1 VVSASP
7 TILAL
12 EVDSAWVVVLVVSLT
27 TLVATIL
34 LRRAISQPGG
44 IASGLL
50 LCLPLLLPI
59 VAALIYQGGVLPE
72 VTVLKPISAVV
83 EERSENLLH
92 LLFLSDGNGQAALYA
107 FYGSAGTWIFF
118 IGAAVS
124 SVMLLRRICGALVLG
139 RLIARCSAPDERD
152 DHLGFVVGHLASTAG
167 LSYTPELLILPGGV
181 SGAFAV
187 GLRRGR
193 VLLSRD
199 LIERLNDD
207 ELAAVL
213 AHEIAHLE
221 ARDVPIVFA
230 AGFLRDFVAWNP
242 LAHIAFRRLLTD
254 RELEADRRAATMTRD
269 PLSLA
274 SGLLTVFELMR
285 GQRNYLQRGALAVLR
300 PRTRI
305 TRRVTSLLAMA
316 DHGHQV
322 DVRLVRGAY
331 MAAALL
337 VAVLGLQSGA
347 RLAAEDSTWAV
358 VWGNTTTDDAL
369 SWEPRAASQISAED
383 KSLTKAERAKLE
395 RARKGSSLKR
405 FLLLAE
411 PPGTLLVAD
420 TNADALTD
428 KLFRMAH
435 RLGIPAS
442 EFQLEARP
450 VPLLKRNAFG
460 VYRID
465 QHLLA
470 STGGR

>member
-1 VVSASP
+1 
-7 TILAL
+7 
-12 EVDSAWVVVLVVSLT
+12 LT

-167 LSYTPELLILPGGV
+167 LSYTPELLILPGG
-181 SGAFAV
+181 
-187 GLRRGR
+187 GR

-347 RLAAEDSTWAV
+347 QLAAEDSTWAV

-442 EFQLEARP
+442 SWNSEARP